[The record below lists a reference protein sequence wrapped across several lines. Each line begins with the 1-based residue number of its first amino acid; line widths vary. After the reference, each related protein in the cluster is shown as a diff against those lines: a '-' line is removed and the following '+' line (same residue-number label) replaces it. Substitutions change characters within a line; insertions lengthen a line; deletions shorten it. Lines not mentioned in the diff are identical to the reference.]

1 MSIPRFQS
9 RAAPEA
15 ALDAAPG
22 AASATRGAPRVHVV
36 TFGCQMNKYDSLAVE
51 GRFRRRGYETTES
64 IEQADVVLFNTCS
77 VREHAEERVFSW
89 VGELKT
95 LKAQRPELVVGVMGC
110 MAERMGEDVFG
121 RAALVDLVVGT
132 RSFQHLPELVD
143 EVRTKR
149 EAGVGRK
156 ASRVTRLGFD
166 ETPDSERGVERYTG
180 GRLGYLTVMRGCDLN
195 CTFCIVP
202 TVRGRV
208 LSRPM
213 DELVDEARWM
223 VDQGAQVITL
233 LGQTVNSYGEDLPAA
248 PNSSAA
254 GRGRQGRPGLADLIY
269 RLNELSGLERIR
281 LVTLHPAYVT
291 RGLAEALRDCRKADR
306 FLPLPLQ
313 SGSDEI
319 LRRMKRGYT
328 VDLYRQRAELL
339 REHCPDIELGSDWIV
354 GFPGE
359 TDADFELSERALRE
373 QRFSVNYVFQ
383 YSPRPGTRAAELADD
398 VPDEVKNERNRRFL
412 KTCEQVQ
419 LERHR
424 EQLARELE
432 VFVEQTSEKRPGV
445 LQARSHTGLPV
456 SFEGSEELV
465 GTTQR
470 VTVEHCTAF
479 GLTATTARPAAV
491 S

>member
-9 RAAPEA
+9 RAQPAS
-15 ALDAAPG
+15 G
-22 AASATRGAPRVHVV
+22 ARATPVAAPRVHVV
-36 TFGCQMNKYDSLAVE
+36 TFGCQMNKYDSLSAE
-51 GRFRRRGYETTES
+51 GRFRRRGYVTTES
-64 IEQADVVLFNTCS
+64 IEDADVVLFNTCS

-89 VGELKT
+89 VGELRA
-95 LKAQRPELVVGVMGC
+95 LKAQRPELVVGIMGC

-143 EVRTKR
+143 ELRAKR
-149 EAGVGRK
+149 QAGLGRK
-156 ASRVTRLGFD
+156 ATRLTRLGFD
-166 ETPDSERGVERYTG
+166 EIPDGDRGLETYTG

-195 CTFCIVP
+195 CAFCIVP

-223 VDQGAQVITL
+223 IDQGAQVITL
-233 LGQTVNSYGEDLPAA
+233 LGQTVNSYGEDLDAA
-248 PNSSAA
+248 QN

-269 RLNELSGLERIR
+269 RLNDLPGLERIR
-281 LVTLHPAYVT
+281 LITLHPAYVT
-291 RGLAEALRDCRKADR
+291 QALAEALRDCGKADR
-306 FLPLPLQ
+306 FLPLPIQ
-313 SGSDEI
+313 SGSDEV

-328 VDLYRQRAELL
+328 TDLYRQRADLL
-339 REHCPDIELGSDWIV
+339 REHCPDIELGTDWIV

-359 TDADFELSERALRE
+359 SDADFEHSERLLRE
-373 QRFSVNYVFQ
+373 QRFVVNYVFQ
-383 YSPRPGTRAAELADD
+383 YSSRPGTRAADFVDD
-398 VPDEVKNERNRRFL
+398 VSDEVKNDRNRRFL

-419 LERHR
+419 LERLR
-424 EQLARELE
+424 EQMGRELE
-432 VFVEQTSEKRPGV
+432 VFVEQASEKRPGV
-445 LQARSHTGLPV
+445 LQARSHTGLAV
-456 SFEGSEELV
+456 HFEGPDTLV
-465 GTTQR
+465 GTSQR

-479 GLTATTARPAAV
+479 GITATTQRPAAV